1 MNGIDTGDGRRA
13 GSDGAPPP
21 PAGAST
27 PEAAPARTP
36 VPSAAG
42 GLDTQLRQAVTRTAR
57 MRAVFY
63 VVVLLVALAGQVT
76 GATQK
81 LDIPLLVAIPAVATL
96 ELGGV
101 VVMANADVRRR
112 LGERAL
118 ASRILSAAVAAAAV
132 AFNWLSHD
140 NPLVGGFFA
149 GMSALGYLVWLT
161 HVENL
166 RRDRLRAVGALPA
179 TTPAYEILGHWLRH
193 PRITRRA
200 RSLARADPRLGLY
213 DSIDAA
219 RTQLRREHRDR
230 AIATVLRRKIRTAVD
245 PRTATIAVHVYD
257 LDEIAARLAAT
268 ADYDGLTNLIAA
280 DLTPTRIATSG
291 TPHPRRRLRLPHVRP
306 AGGDNPGSGS
316 PDDVAQGLPLA
327 IRPGSTAT
335 NPRRGRHRSA
345 EATDPDR
352 PRPPA
357 KRDTGQ
363 MGRQRDH
370 TLDESRPATDLL
382 EPAPPPAVTARTEGD
397 GDAGRPPTTGDRGQ
411 ASPVLSKTAAAVA
424 YWLRIDATLPYQE
437 IGRRIGRTERTVRRN
452 LPPDFHRPA
461 ARGEA

>member
-1 MNGIDTGDGRRA
+1 MNGIDAGDGSRA

-27 PEAAPARTP
+27 PEAAPDRSP

-42 GLDTQLRQAVTRTAR
+42 GLDTLLRQAVTRTAR

-76 GATQK
+76 GAIQK
-81 LDIPLLVAIPAVATL
+81 LDIHLLVAIPAVATL

-166 RRDRLRAVGALPA
+166 RRDRLRTIGALPA

-200 RSLARADPRLGLY
+200 RSLARADPQLGLY

-219 RTQLRREHRDR
+219 RTQLRRERRDR

-280 DLTPTRIATSG
+280 DLTPTRIATGSRRQ
-291 TPHPRRRLRLPHVRP
+291 RRRLRLRRTRSRMPG
-306 AGGDNPGSGS
+306 AGGPTGPSGDE
-316 PDDVAQGLPLA
+316 P
-327 IRPGSTAT
+327 
-335 NPRRGRHRSA
+335 
-345 EATDPDR
+345 TDP
-352 PRPPA
+352 PEA
-357 KRDTGQ
+357 SG
-363 MGRQRDH
+363 
-370 TLDESRPATDLL
+370 
-382 EPAPPPAVTARTEGD
+382 PPPAAEDPQGSPGTHRPTFPADPPVASVVDETAVHQTPGPGERPSGAGLAEAVAQDSPAVRADHHD
-397 GDAGRPPTTGDRGQ
+397 GGEPPAWEPRDPAPGPGG
-411 ASPVLSKTAAAVA
+411 TAAAVA
-424 YWLRIDATLPYQE
+424 YWLAVDPTMPYQE
-437 IGRRIGRTERTVRRN
+437 IARRVGRTERTVRRN
-452 LPPDFHRPA
+452 LPAGFRRPGVHT
-461 ARGEA
+461 RS